1 MIDKKIKALREH
13 NNYTQDD
20 LAVACNVTRSAISN
34 WENDRREPSSDK
46 IKIIACVFNV
56 TIEELLNDDI
66 SIDDILNKKEPQVI
80 SSTNFSDDHTIKG
93 NKKINSIVQKINYVL
108 TVIVTI
114 CLLLILIPAMKDN
127 RFSYIEE
134 EIKKVETVTLQLSN
148 YREVFEYEMIKHIDN
163 QETYYKAI
171 VDTTPVFYNSD
182 IYYFINKIN
191 VNIIVNGDKRLSKI
205 LLINDSTNC
214 LYIDSFYNLE
224 LNKPNTYEFIFC
236 FQNNYSYIGAF
247 VI

>member
-127 RFSYIEE
+127 RFSKIEE
-134 EIKKVETVTLQLSN
+134 EIKNVETVTLQLSN
-148 YREVFEYEMIKHIDN
+148 VREVFEYEMIKYIDN

-171 VDTTPVFYNSD
+171 VDTKPIFDNNKD
-182 IYYFINKIN
+182 YYYIKKIN
-191 VNIIVNGDKRLSKI
+191 INVVINGKAKLDKI

-224 LNKPNTYEFIFC
+224 LNKPNTYEFICC
-236 FQNNYSYIGAF
+236 FKECDFYLGAF
-247 VI
+247 II

>member
-114 CLLLILIPAMKDN
+114 CLLLILIPAMRDN
-127 RFSYIEE
+127 RFSNIEE
-134 EIKKVETVTLQLSN
+134 EIKNVETVTLQLSN
-148 YREVFEYEMIKHIDN
+148 YREAFEYEMIKYIDN

-171 VDTTPVFYNSD
+171 VDTKPVFDNRD
-182 IYYFINKIN
+182 DYYFIEKIN
-191 VNIIVNGDKRLSKI
+191 VNIIVNGDKRLNKI
-205 LLINDSTNC
+205 LLIDSSDN
-214 LYIDSFYNLE
+214 YIYYNPFYDLE
-224 LNKPNTYEFIFC
+224 LNKPNSYEFIC
-236 FQNNYSYIGAF
+236 YFQEYDFYLGAF
-247 VI
+247 II

>member
-93 NKKINSIVQKINYVL
+93 NKKINSIVQKVNYVL

-127 RFSYIEE
+127 RFSDIEE
-134 EIKKVETVTLQLSN
+134 EIKNVETVTLQLSN
-148 YREVFEYEMIKHIDN
+148 DREVFEYEMIKHIDN

-171 VDTTPVFYNSD
+171 VDTKPIFDNRD
-182 IYYFINKIN
+182 IYYFIEKIN
-191 VNIIVNGDKRLSKI
+191 VNIIVNGDKKLNKI
-205 LLINDSTNC
+205 LLIDSGDN
-214 LYIDSFYNLE
+214 YIYYNPYYNIE
-224 LNKPNTYEFIFC
+224 LDTP
-236 FQNNYSYIGAF
+236 NNYCFVFYVNDNIPYLGAF
-247 VI
+247 TI

>member
-56 TIEELLNDDI
+56 TIEDLLNDDI

-114 CLLLILIPAMKDN
+114 CLLLILIPAMRDN
-127 RFSYIEE
+127 RFSNIEE
-134 EIKKVETVTLQLSN
+134 EIKNVETVTLQLSN

-171 VDTTPVFYNSD
+171 VDTKPIFDNNKD
-182 IYYFINKIN
+182 YYYIKKIN
-191 VNIIVNGDKRLSKI
+191 INIVINGKAKLDKI
-205 LLINDSTNC
+205 LLINDSTNY

>member
-46 IKIIACVFNV
+46 IRIIACVFNV

-127 RFSYIEE
+127 RFSDIEE
-134 EIKKVETVTLQLSN
+134 EIKNVETVTLQLSN

-171 VDTTPVFYNSD
+171 VDTKPVFDNRD
-182 IYYFINKIN
+182 IYYFIEKIN
-191 VNIIVNGDKRLSKI
+191 VNIIVNGDKRLKKI
-205 LLINDSTNC
+205 LLIDSSDN
-214 LYIDSFYNLE
+214 YIYYNHFYDLE
-224 LNKPNTYEFIFC
+224 LNKPNKYEFIFC